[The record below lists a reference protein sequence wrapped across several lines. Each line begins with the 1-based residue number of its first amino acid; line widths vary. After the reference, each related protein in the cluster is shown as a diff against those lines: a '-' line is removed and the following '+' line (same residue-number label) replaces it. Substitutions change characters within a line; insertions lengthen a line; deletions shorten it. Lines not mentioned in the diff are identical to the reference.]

1 MFIYSKIRNYKIK
14 NLKLLSGQSLLEA
27 LLSITLGVLLIGSS
41 VGLIGLSLRSFNSVK
56 QHLQANSLMRQTSEV
71 IQSLTNDNWHS
82 IYDLTKATNYKISVS
97 GNTWSISSGQ
107 ETSTINS
114 IPYKRYFQIY
124 NVDRDGNDNI
134 SETGTDDP
142 STQKITIILE
152 YGDNYASSS
161 SISFYLT
168 RSEFNA
174 IFGQTDWS
182 GGDGIDGP
190 VVSPGITFDSLDNIQ
205 ILQE

>member
-1 MFIYSKIRNYKIK
+1 VKFNHTQYTIRNTQYRPY
-14 NLKLLSGQSLLEA
+14 GQSLVE
-27 LLSITLGVLLIGSS
+27 LLVAIAIGTILIGGS
-41 VGLIGLSLRSFNSVK
+41 VAMIGASIRSYGTVK
-56 QHLQANSLMRQTSEV
+56 KHLQTNVLMRQAAEV
-71 IQSLTNDNWHS
+71 IQSLVRSDWHS
-82 IYDLTKATNYKISVS
+82 IYDLTKGSDYKITES
-97 GNTWSISSGQ
+97 GNVWTISAGQ
-107 ETSTINS
+107 ETDTINDVS
-114 IPYKRYFQIY
+114 YKRYFQIY